1 MGIPSI
7 QRTCWLARE
16 ICPHEPA
23 LRRWLLRK
31 SPPNI
36 EIDDVIQE
44 AYAKL
49 ALLPDV
55 DHIVNPRAYFFR
67 TAITIIL
74 QEVRRAQIVSISAL
88 SEAKALNIASD
99 DPSIYQEI
107 ESRQE
112 LLLVAQAIAELP
124 PRCRETFILRRVHG
138 LSQQETARKLGIS
151 ESTVEKHVARSVRHL
166 MHSFGRGGKSKPRAS
181 HPREPGVEQHGES

>member
-1 MGIPSI
+1 MEIPSI
-7 QRTCWLARE
+7 QRTYWLARE

-31 SPPNI
+31 FSSDT

-49 ALLPDV
+49 ASLPDV
-55 DHIVNPRAYFFR
+55 NHIVNPRAYFFR

-74 QEVRRAQIVSISAL
+74 QEVRRAHIVSISVL
-88 SEAKALNIASD
+88 TEANALNIASD
-99 DPSIYQEI
+99 DPSIFQEI

-124 PRCRETFILRRVHG
+124 PRCRDTFILRRVHG
-138 LSQQETARKLGIS
+138 LSQQETAKKLGIS
-151 ESTVEKHVARSVRHL
+151 ESTVEKHMARSVRHL
-166 MHSFGRGGKSKPRAS
+166 MISFGRGGKSKPRAS
-181 HPREPGVEQHGES
+181 HPRESGLEQHGES